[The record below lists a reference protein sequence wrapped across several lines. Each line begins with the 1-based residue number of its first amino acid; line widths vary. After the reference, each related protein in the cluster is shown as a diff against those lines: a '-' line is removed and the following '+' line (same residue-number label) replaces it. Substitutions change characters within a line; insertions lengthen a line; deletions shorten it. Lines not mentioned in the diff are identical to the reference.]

1 MPTAFPKSWPRSNK
15 AMSHIEK
22 DRNLRA
28 TVWRRI
34 AAGYVLAIA
43 AAGVIIY
50 LS

>member
-1 MPTAFPKSWPRSNK
+1 MQRTK
-15 AMSHIEK
+15 A
-22 DRNLRA
+22 DNDLRA

-34 AAGYVLAIA
+34 AAGYALAIA

>member
-1 MPTAFPKSWPRSNK
+1 MQRTQ
-15 AMSHIEK
+15 E

-34 AAGYVLAIA
+34 AAGYALAIA